1 MSYLPAEWHKQSLI
15 QLTWPHKDTDW
26 AYMLDEVNDC
36 FLKIAYEVLKRQSL
50 LIVAPDPDSIR
61 DSIDNY
67 GADIQK
73 LVTSKINTNDTWARD
88 HAFITLLKE
97 DATPLLLDFCF
108 NGWGMKFAA
117 NYDNQINNELYF
129 HHPVLKG
136 EYVFCRNFILEGG
149 SIESDGKGSLL
160 TTEQCLLAKNRNEMN
175 RQEVEDF
182 LKETFNLKQVLWLKH
197 GYLAGDDT
205 DSHVDP
211 EYVFCRNFILEGGS
225 IESDGKGSLL
235 TTEQCLLAKNR
246 NEMNRQEVEDFLK
259 ETFNLKQVLWLKHGY
274 LAGDDTDSHVDTLAR
289 FCPDDTIV
297 YVKCTNE
304 KDEHYKELAMMEEEL
319 KAFRTLDG
327 RPYRL
332 LPLPMASAV
341 YDEEY
346 HRLPAT
352 YANFLIMNEAV
363 LYPTYADSVN
373 DMRAKEV
380 LAEAFPGREIVGID
394 CTALIKQHGS
404 LHCVTMQYPE
414 GVY

>member
-1 MSYLPAEWHKQSLI
+1 MEKNYFLPAEWHPQSYI
-15 QLTWPHKDTDW
+15 QLTWPHSGTDW
-26 AYMLDEVNDC
+26 NYMLDEVETC
-36 FLKIAYEVLKRQSL
+36 FFNLASEIASRQPLL
-50 LIVAPDPDSIR
+50 LIAPEYPEKLKDFKYK
-61 DSIDNY
+61 DN
-67 GADIQK
+67 IHFVK
-73 LVTSKINTNDTWARD
+73 CLTNDTWARD
-88 HAFITLLKE
+88 HGFITLLQN
-97 DATPLLLDFCF
+97 DGTPLLLDFCF

-136 EYVFCRNFILEGG
+136 
-149 SIESDGKGSLL
+149 
-160 TTEQCLLAKNRNEMN
+160 
-175 RQEVEDF
+175 
-182 LKETFNLKQVLWLKH
+182 
-197 GYLAGDDT
+197 
-205 DSHVDP
+205 

-327 RPYRL
+327 KPYRL

-341 YDEEY
+341 YGAILGVNSLIREESQGTIEFLY
-346 HRLPAT
+346 SKPINRLKIVTSKLCAIVAIF
-352 YANFLIMNEAV
+352 YVYILIIG
-363 LYPTYADSVN
+363 T
-373 DMRAKEV
+373 
-380 LAEAFPGREIVGID
+380 I
-394 CTALIKQHGS
+394 
-404 LHCVTMQYPE
+404 TMGVCYMVKPE
-414 GVY
+414 

>member
-1 MSYLPAEWHKQSLI
+1 MTNNNERAILPAEWAEQDAIMLA
-15 QLTWPHKDTDW
+15 WPHAGTDW
-26 AYMLDEVNDC
+26 SYMLEEVVSCYKEIVNA
-36 FLKIAYEVLKRQSL
+36 IADQGERV
-50 LIVAPDPDSIR
+50 IVIADPD
-61 DSIDNY
+61 DSS
-67 GADIQK
+67 DISFSNELISVVK
-73 LVTSKINTNDTWARD
+73 CPTNDTWARD

-205 DSHVDP
+205 DSHVD
-211 EYVFCRNFILEGGS
+211 
-225 IESDGKGSLL
+225 
-235 TTEQCLLAKNR
+235 
-246 NEMNRQEVEDFLK
+246 
-259 ETFNLKQVLWLKHGY
+259 
-274 LAGDDTDSHVDTLAR
+274 TLAR

-319 KAFRTLDG
+319 KAFRTLNG

-341 YDEEY
+341 YDEEH

-363 LYPTYADSVN
+363 LYPTYADFVN

>member
-1 MSYLPAEWHKQSLI
+1 MEKNYFLPAEWHPQSYI
-15 QLTWPHKDTDW
+15 QLTWPHSGTDW
-26 AYMLDEVNDC
+26 NYMLDEVETC
-36 FLKIAYEVLKRQSL
+36 FFNLASEIASRQPLL
-50 LIVAPDPDSIR
+50 LIAPEYPEKLKDFKYK
-61 DSIDNY
+61 DN
-67 GADIQK
+67 IHFVK
-73 LVTSKINTNDTWARD
+73 CPTNDTWARD

-205 DSHVDP
+205 DSHVD
-211 EYVFCRNFILEGGS
+211 
-225 IESDGKGSLL
+225 
-235 TTEQCLLAKNR
+235 
-246 NEMNRQEVEDFLK
+246 
-259 ETFNLKQVLWLKHGY
+259 
-274 LAGDDTDSHVDTLAR
+274 TLAR

-319 KAFRTLDG
+319 KAFRTLNG

-341 YDEEY
+341 YDEEH

-363 LYPTYADSVN
+363 LYPTYADFVN
-373 DMRAKEV
+373 DMCAKEV